1 MAELTFLAL
10 TLLSPPAGSEPCLS
24 ARPEGPARPA
34 ASLLQNKSPKARG
47 NSSGGPEELE
57 VLPEEEAAGGDEDR
71 EKEILM
77 ERIQSIKEEKQVPL
91 HPLRTLPHGLAPFT
105 GPSATGDLAVSR
117 LPG

>member
-1 MAELTFLAL
+1 MAELTFPAL
-10 TLLSPPAGSEPCLS
+10 TPPSPPAGSEPCLS

-71 EKEILM
+71 EKEIDLLV
-77 ERIQSIKEEKQVPL
+77 QSGWTGLCACRPVVSSPHPITPL
-91 HPLRTLPHGLAPFT
+91 L
-105 GPSATGDLAVSR
+105 
-117 LPG
+117 